1 MKTKT
6 VVPMMDEKTKKITT
20 VYYSDGS
27 VDYLNAAKNQ
37 TLAYVERNA
46 IFLAKSNWLNNI
58 KNFAILFLFSA
69 IFFVVFYAGGYFEI
83 KNFGDFVLFYLFSF
97 LFGIGIKSAL
107 MVWSFYKNHVTNF
120 INFTYADFYLSAIA
134 FPIVYLIVK

>member
-6 VVPMMDEKTKKITT
+6 VVPMTDEKTKKITT

-69 IFFVVFYAGGYFEI
+69 IYQCTIDINRRHKRKALSGVHH
-83 KNFGDFVLFYLFSF
+83 YLQER
-97 LFGIGIKSAL
+97 
-107 MVWSFYKNHVTNF
+107 
-120 INFTYADFYLSAIA
+120 
-134 FPIVYLIVK
+134 